1 MSSTNLPDPDL
12 IRHFPQQP
20 TAGDRRILI
29 EEIACAIAEA
39 QAALFAGRIQDFE
52 NCIRRQQDLC
62 ADWKRLHPGP
72 LNSIASNAEN
82 DEVIQAA
89 QRVRRQNLLF
99 GAVVRRMRRHLE
111 TLRNLLNGP
120 SHTYQ
125 PQPAKAPGR
134 EG

>member
-1 MSSTNLPDPDL
+1 MPDPDR
-12 IRHFPQQP
+12 IRHLSQQP
-20 TAGDRRILI
+20 AAGDRRILI

-39 QAALFAGRIQDFE
+39 QAALFAGRIHDFE
-52 NCIRRQQDLC
+52 NCIRRQHDLC
-62 ADWKRLHPGP
+62 ADWKRLHAGP
-72 LNSIASNAEN
+72 PISTPSNVEN
-82 DEVIQAA
+82 DEVIQSAK
-89 QRVRRQNLLF
+89 RLRRQNLLF

-125 PQPAKAPGR
+125 PQPAKASGR